1 MCHRFIERSFHMLP
15 KYSVKKPLTVL
26 VAVVLVVVLGV
37 VSYTRMTPSLLPNME
52 FPYIIIVTTY
62 PGASPEQ
69 VEEEV
74 TKPLEQEMAT
84 LDNVEEITSTSA
96 ENYSM
101 VTIEFTDDVN
111 MDSVTVDINSSLTQL
126 IGSWDSAVGTPYTMK
141 ISPDMIPVSIAAVSM
156 ESADIAE
163 MSDFVTNTL
172 QNKLEGIDGVASV
185 STGGIVEETI
195 QVTLSEEKIEALNEK
210 AADAILAQFEE
221 AEDELAD
228 AQEQLSDGLDEA
240 NDGLREIQDAKD
252 ELSYQHDLLAAQLA
266 SAETELDSSEQEI
279 LETKL
284 TLVDTI
290 ADLTAQM
297 EELETTLSLMRQ
309 LKTAVDSIQAQRDE
323 LEEEYIS
330 LSALYTTYTALTAEG
345 DELALTLEAIEHDT
359 TLTDEQKQAATEE
372 FTSSDEYLQNQ
383 SSLATVE
390 AQMSALGLDG
400 YTIEAA
406 VYAAK
411 SALDLADTSIE
422 GLDSLLQ
429 ELGTSF
435 ETLDN
440 DIALIED
447 GIVQI
452 EAGIDTL
459 YDTIDQLEDGSVTI
473 SEAKTELATQQSS
486 AEYQMAT
493 AAAELSVT
501 EAAVSSTITQLEA
514 SQAEIESAIDELE
527 ETKQETLEQADVTS
541 IVTMS
546 AVSSILA
553 AQNFSMPAGYIE
565 NEDGES
571 VLVRVG
577 DKLTSTD
584 ELENLMLLDLGID
597 GLDPI
602 YLSDVADIELVD
614 NSSEIYAKLNG
625 DNGVIIS
632 FTKQSEA
639 AAAEVSDNIAEELDE
654 LCEEYDGLAYT
665 SLMDQG
671 DYIYMV
677 VDSVLGNLLWGALF
691 AVIILFLF
699 LRDIRPTFII
709 ACSIPLSVI
718 FAVVLMYF
726 SGVTLNLISMSGLA
740 VGIGMLVDNSVV
752 VIENIY
758 RLRSNGATAVQAA
771 VSGAAQVTGAIAA
784 STLTTVSVFL
794 PIVFVE
800 GITKTLFKDMALTIG
815 YSLLASFIVAITLVP
830 AMSKGLLK
838 KQKKKKEGKIFP
850 KMQNGYRRLVGISLD
865 HKAIL
870 LALAVA
876 LLAGSAYLSL
886 SKGFSFMPDMESNQ
900 LSVSVTMDDGTE
912 FEDST
917 AVADAVTEQLQ
928 TVDEVRT
935 VGAIV
940 GSDVLSSVSSLTGSS
955 GDNSVTMYVILDE
968 DMSRTTDE
976 VCEEI
981 LEKCADIDK
990 CEISVDSSGM
1000 GSMMSMLTG
1009 SGIDIEVYCNDLD
1022 DLREYATAIA
1032 DTINTVEGAENAW
1045 NGVDETTR
1053 QINITVDKDAATKQG
1068 LTVAQIY
1075 ADIATALSTETDATE
1090 LETADSTLTVEVI
1103 EAGADTIDEDALRSY
1118 VIETTDLMGNEVS
1131 VKLTDIAEITE
1142 TESMT
1147 SIGRINQKRYLD
1159 VTADIADGYNTTLVT
1174 SDVIDALEELDLPD
1188 TVIYEV
1194 GGSYET
1200 IMDSVSQ
1207 MGLMLLLAVI
1217 FIYLI
1222 MVAQFQS
1229 LLSPFIIM
1237 FTIPLA
1243 FTGGFLAL
1251 VIAGY
1256 DVSVIAIIGFV
1267 MLSGIIVNNGIV
1279 LVDYINRLRA
1289 EGTPKRQA
1297 LVEAGVTRIRPI
1309 LMTAL
1314 TTIFG
1319 LMVMAFS
1326 NDMGSAM
1333 MKPIALVCI
1342 GGLIYATLMTLLV
1355 VPAVYDIFNRKEVK
1369 VVDESEFEVLED

>member
-1 MCHRFIERSFHMLP
+1 MLP
-15 KYSVKKPLTVL
+15 KFSVKKPLTVL
-26 VAVVLVVVLGV
+26 VAVVLVIVLGV

-52 FPYIIIVTTY
+52 FPYMIIVTTY

-69 VEEEV
+69 VEETV
-74 TKPLEQEMAT
+74 TKPIEQAMAA

-101 VTIEFTDDVN
+101 VTIEFTDDAD

-126 IGSWDSAVGTPYTMK
+126 SGSWDSTVGTPYTMK
-141 ISPDMIPVSIAAVSM
+141 ISPDMIPVSMVAISM

-163 MSDFVTNTL
+163 MSYFVTDTL
-172 QNKLEGIDGVASV
+172 ENKLEGIDGVASV
-185 STGGIVEETI
+185 STGGIVEETV
-195 QVTLSEEKIEALNEK
+195 QVTLSEEKIALLNEK
-210 AADAILAQFEE
+210 VADAVLAQFSE

-228 AQEQLSDGLDEA
+228 AKEQIDDGLEEA
-240 NDGLREIQDAKD
+240 NDGLQEIQDAKD
-252 ELSYQHDLLAAQLA
+252 ELAYQHDLLAAQLA
-266 SAETELDSSEQEI
+266 DAETQLSSKEQEI

-290 ADLTAQM
+290 SELTAQQ
-297 EELETTLSLMRQ
+297 EELESTLALMQ
-309 LKTAVDSIQAQRDE
+309 ELKKAVDSIKQQRAQ
-323 LEEEYIS
+323 LAEEYDTLNS
-330 LSALYTTYTALTAEG
+330 LYTAYTTLSQENAE
-345 DELALTLEAIEHDT
+345 LQLTLTSLETDT
-359 TLTDEQKQAATEE
+359 TLTDEQRQAAVDE

-383 SSLATVE
+383 AALAEAE
-390 AQMSALGLDG
+390 AQMTVQGVDSL
-400 YTIEAA
+400 TIGAR
-406 VYAAK
+406 VNAAK
-411 SALDLADTSIE
+411 AALDLADTSIE
-422 GLDSLLQ
+422 TLDTLLQ
-429 ELGTSF
+429 EMGTSF
-435 ETLDN
+435 DTLDD

-447 GIVQI
+447 GIAQI

-459 YDTIDQLEDGSVTI
+459 YTTIDQIEDGSVTI
-473 SEAKTELATQQSS
+473 SDAKTELATQQSS
-486 AEYQMAT
+486 AEYQMSTAT
-493 AAAELSVT
+493 AELTVT
-501 EAAVSSTITQLEA
+501 ESTVTSTITQLE
-514 SQAEIESAIDELE
+514 STQAEIESAIDELE
-527 ETKQETLEQADVTS
+527 ETKQETLEQADVTET
-541 IVTMS
+541 VTMS
-546 AVSSILA
+546 TVSSILA

-565 NEDGES
+565 GEDGES

-577 DKLTSTD
+577 DKLTGTD
-584 ELENLMLLDLGID
+584 ELSLLMLLDLGID

-614 NSSEIYAKLNG
+614 NSGEIYAKLNG
-625 DNGVIIS
+625 DNGVIVS

-639 AAAEVSDNIAEELDE
+639 AAAEVSDNIAEELDA
-654 LCEEYDGLAYT
+654 LCEEYEGLSYT

-677 VDSVLGNLLWGALF
+677 VDSVIGNLLWGALF
-691 AVIILFLF
+691 AVIILFFF

-718 FAVVLMYF
+718 FAIVLMYF
-726 SGVTLNLISMSGLA
+726 SGVTLNLISLSGLA

-771 VSGAAQVTGAIAA
+771 VSGAAQVTGAITA
-784 STLTTVSVFL
+784 STLTTISVFL

-800 GITKTLFKDMALTIG
+800 GITKTLFRDMALTIG
-815 YSLLASFIVAITLVP
+815 YSLVASLIVAITLVP
-830 AMSKGLLK
+830 AMSKGMLK
-838 KQKKKKEGKIFP
+838 KQKAKKEGKVFA
-850 KMQNGYRRLVGISLD
+850 KVRNGYRHLVAVTLN

-870 LALAVA
+870 LVLVVA

-912 FEDST
+912 FADSVE
-917 AVADAVTEQLQ
+917 VADAVTEKLQ
-928 TVDEVRT
+928 SVSEVQT

-940 GSDVLSSVSSLTGSS
+940 GSEALSSVSSLTGSS
-955 GDNSVTMYVILDE
+955 GSDNSVTMYVILDE
-968 DMSRTTDE
+968 DISRTTDE

-981 LEKCADIDK
+981 LEKCANIDK

-1000 GSMMSMLTG
+1000 GSMMSLLTG

-1022 DLREYATAIA
+1022 DLQEYATQIA
-1032 DTINTVEGAENAW
+1032 DTINTVEGAENAY

-1053 QINITVDKDAATKQG
+1053 QLNITVDKDKATAKG
-1068 LTVAQIY
+1068 LTVAQVY
-1075 ADIATALSTETDATE
+1075 ASIAGALSTETDATE
-1090 LETADSTLTVEVI
+1090 LETTDSTITVEVI
-1103 EAGADTIDEDALRSY
+1103 EAGADTIDEDALRDY
-1118 VIETTDLMGNEVS
+1118 VIETTDLQGNDIS

-1142 TESMT
+1142 TEGMT

-1159 VTADIADGYNTTLVT
+1159 VTADISDGYNTTLVT
-1174 SDVIDALEELDLPD
+1174 SDVIDAIEEMDLPD
-1188 TVIYEV
+1188 TVTYEV
-1194 GGSYET
+1194 SGSYET

-1207 MGLMLLLAVI
+1207 LGLMLLLAVI

-1279 LVDYINRLRA
+1279 LVDYINQLRA
-1289 EGTPKRQA
+1289 EGMPKRQA
-1297 LVEAGVTRIRPI
+1297 LIEAGVTRMRPI

-1319 LMVMAFS
+1319 LMVMALS

-1342 GGLIYATLMTLLV
+1342 GGLVYAALLTLFV
-1355 VPAVYDIFNRKEVK
+1355 VPAIYDIFNRKEMK
-1369 VVDESEFEVLED
+1369 IVDEHEFDILDE